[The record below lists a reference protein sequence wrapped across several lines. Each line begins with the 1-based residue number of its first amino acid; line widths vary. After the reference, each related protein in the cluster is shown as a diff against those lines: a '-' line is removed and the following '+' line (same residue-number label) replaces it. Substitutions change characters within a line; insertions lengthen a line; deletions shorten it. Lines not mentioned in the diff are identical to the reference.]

1 MNDGMSNDER
11 IPNDETPRG
20 VILGFRI
27 FVIPSSFVIRISTF
41 ARMGGEN
48 SRLQLAGQLGD

>member
-1 MNDGMSNDER
+1 MTKEF
-11 IPNDETPRG
+11 PNDETWRG
-20 VILGFRI
+20 
-27 FVIPSSFVIRISTF
+27 VIRISTF

>member
-1 MNDGMSNDER
+1 MTKEF
-11 IPNDETPRG
+11 PNDETSRG